1 MFCTAESL
9 RSWGEGVQ
17 RSIAIGASVK
27 TSMPEARRSNADD
40 PARAAWIDGW
50 TRRRAERLGLRWP
63 IEWPRVVGPHRRLT
77 PDERWTFTT
86 SREIAA

>member
-1 MFCTAESL
+1 MFSTAQAAIGYKGDLIHSPAVGMGVRMSTPES
-9 RSWGEGVQ
+9 R
-17 RSIAIGASVK
+17 RSI
-27 TSMPEARRSNADD
+27 ADD
-40 PARAAWIDGW
+40 PARAQWIDEW
-50 TRRRAERLGLRWP
+50 TRQRAERLGLRWP